1 MQTGV
6 LRAAFM
12 QRPDAELY
20 GLQGGYLRLPACCL
34 GVSSCLVGSV
44 IEPIVAFSLGLLNE
58 RQPFAMPF
66 KAPTSIRIA
75 ANFNASDNSLASM
88 RGQLIKATKV
98 LRSLVTQTQT
108 LTLTLTPTPTLN
120 LTPNKVLRSLANPVI
135 GGKFN
140 PDQGIPRAALRQ
152 AKGVLIL
159 TTLAGGAVAS
169 GMVGSGIVVAR

>member
-1 MQTGV
+1 M

-44 IEPIVAFSLGLLNE
+44 VEPIVAFSLGLLNE

-75 ANFNASDNSLASM
+75 ANFNASDKSLASM
-88 RGQLIKATKV
+88 RGQLVKATKV

-108 LTLTLTPTPTLN
+108 PTLTLTLTLTPTLTPTPTPTLT
-120 LTPNKVLRSLANPVI
+120 LTRRPRRAAPR
-135 GGKFN
+135 GHAA
-140 PDQGIPRAALRQ
+140 PRAARVLGGGRTLHVGALR
-152 AKGVLIL
+152 L
-159 TTLAGGAVAS
+159 S
-169 GMVGSGIVVAR
+169 ARAARPPPG

>member
-1 MQTGV
+1 
-6 LRAAFM
+6 
-12 QRPDAELY
+12 
-20 GLQGGYLRLPACCL
+20 
-34 GVSSCLVGSV
+34 VGSIV
-44 IEPIVAFSLGLLNE
+44 EPIIGFALGNLNE

-75 ANFNASDNSLASM
+75 ATFQTSDKSLASM
-88 RGQLIKATKV
+88 RGQLVKATKV
-98 LRSLVTQTQT
+98 L
-108 LTLTLTPTPTLN
+108 N
-120 LTPNKVLRSLANPVI
+120 SLANPII

>member
-44 IEPIVAFSLGLLNE
+44 VEPIVAFSLGLLNA

-75 ANFNASDNSLASM
+75 QSLAAGSDKSLASM
-88 RGQLIKATKV
+88 RGQLVKATKV

-108 LTLTLTPTPTLN
+108 LTLTLTLNLTLTPTPTL
-120 LTPNKVLRSLANPVI
+120 
-135 GGKFN
+135 
-140 PDQGIPRAALRQ
+140 IP
-152 AKGVLIL
+152 
-159 TTLAGGAVAS
+159 
-169 GMVGSGIVVAR
+169 

>member
-44 IEPIVAFSLGLLNE
+44 VEPIVAFSLGLLNA

-75 ANFNASDNSLASM
+75 QSLAAGSDKSLASM
-88 RGQLIKATKV
+88 RGQLVKATKV
-98 LRSLVTQTQT
+98 L
-108 LTLTLTPTPTLN
+108 N
-120 LTPNKVLRSLANPVI
+120 SLANPII

>member
-44 IEPIVAFSLGLLNE
+44 VEPIVAFSLGLLNA

-75 ANFNASDNSLASM
+75 QSLAAGSDKSLASM
-88 RGQLIKATKV
+88 RGQLVKATKV

-108 LTLTLTPTPTLN
+108 LTLTPTPTLALTPTPTLTPT
-120 LTPNKVLRSLANPVI
+120 LTPIKDDGTAH
-135 GGKFN
+135 FEFT
-140 PDQGIPRAALRQ
+140 AQ
-152 AKGVLIL
+152 AETDIKGPWGAQHADL
-159 TTLAGGAVAS
+159 TLTLTQTLTPTLTLP
-169 GMVGSGIVVAR
+169 

>member
-1 MQTGV
+1 MWWHVQTGV

-12 QRPDAELY
+12 QRPNTELY

-34 GVSSCLVGSV
+34 GVSTCLVGSIV
-44 IEPIVAFSLGLLNE
+44 EPIIGFALGNLNE

-75 ANFNASDNSLASM
+75 ATFQTSDKSLASM
-88 RGQLIKATKV
+88 RGQLVKATKV
-98 LRSLVTQTQT
+98 LRSL
-108 LTLTLTPTPTLN
+108 
-120 LTPNKVLRSLANPVI
+120 ANPII

>member
-1 MQTGV
+1 M

-44 IEPIVAFSLGLLNE
+44 VEPIVAFSLGLLNE

-75 ANFNASDNSLASM
+75 ANFNASDKSLASM
-88 RGQLIKATKV
+88 RGQLVKATKV
-98 LRSLVTQTQT
+98 LRSLVAQTQTPT
-108 LTLTLTPTPTLN
+108 LTLTLTPTLTLT
-120 LTPNKVLRSLANPVI
+120 LTPIKVLRSLANPMI